1 MKFLENIK
9 IKFAISRIT
18 KMEKLFD
25 DLKFSFEKSKEE
37 FYKNKNLQRKL
48 KALTNYYENGK
59 WLKDYQID
67 EENLLPKNI
76 KRGILSQDGIYNFLN
91 EVESREVW
99 KKL

>member
-1 MKFLENIK
+1 MNFLENIK

-48 KALTNYYENGK
+48 KVLTNYYENGK
-59 WLKDYQID
+59 WLKDYQLD
-67 EENLLPKNI
+67 EENLLPKNL

-91 EVESREVW
+91 EVENREE
-99 KKL
+99 

>member
-1 MKFLENIK
+1 MNFLENIK

-48 KALTNYYENGK
+48 KVLTNYYENGK
-59 WLKDYQID
+59 WLKDYQLD
-67 EENLLPKNI
+67 EENLLPKTL
-76 KRGILSQDGIYNFLN
+76 KRGILSQDGIYNFLS
-91 EVESREVW
+91 EVESREV
-99 KKL
+99 

>member
-1 MKFLENIK
+1 MNFLENIK

-48 KALTNYYENGK
+48 KVLTNYYENGK
-59 WLKDYQID
+59 WLKDYQLD
-67 EENLLPKNI
+67 EENLLPKNL
-76 KRGILSQDGIYNFLN
+76 KRGILSQDGIYNFLS
-91 EVESREVW
+91 EVESREE
-99 KKL
+99 

>member
-1 MKFLENIK
+1 MNFLENIK

-48 KALTNYYENGK
+48 KVLTNYYENGK
-59 WLKDYQID
+59 WLKDYQLD
-67 EENLLPKNI
+67 EENLLPKNL
-76 KRGILSQDGIYNFLN
+76 KRGILSQDGIYDFLC
-91 EVESREVW
+91 EVENREV
-99 KKL
+99 

>member
-1 MKFLENIK
+1 MDFLENIK

-48 KALTNYYENGK
+48 KVLTNYYENGK
-59 WLKDYQID
+59 WLKDYQLD
-67 EENLLPKNI
+67 EENLLPKAL
-76 KRGILSQDGIYNFLN
+76 KRGILSQDGIYNFLS
-91 EVESREVW
+91 EVESREV
-99 KKL
+99 

>member
-1 MKFLENIK
+1 MNFLENIK

-48 KALTNYYENGK
+48 KVLTNYYENGK
-59 WLKDYQID
+59 WLKDYQLD
-67 EENLLPKNI
+67 EENLLPKTL
-76 KRGILSQDGIYNFLN
+76 KRGILSQDGFYNFLC
-91 EVESREVW
+91 EVESREV
-99 KKL
+99 

>member
-1 MKFLENIK
+1 MNFLENIK

-48 KALTNYYENGK
+48 KVLTNYYENGK
-59 WLKDYQID
+59 WLKDYQLD
-67 EENLLPKNI
+67 EQNLLPKNL
-76 KRGILSQDGIYNFLN
+76 KRGILSQDGIYNFLS
-91 EVESREVW
+91 EVESRG
-99 KKL
+99 K

>member
-18 KMEKLFD
+18 KLEKLFD

-48 KALTNYYENGK
+48 KSLTNYYENGK
-59 WLKDYQID
+59 WLKDYQLD
-67 EENLLPKNI
+67 EENLLPKNL
-76 KRGILSQDGIYNFLN
+76 KRGILSQDGIYNFLS
-91 EVESREVW
+91 EVESREV
-99 KKL
+99 

>member
-1 MKFLENIK
+1 MNFLENIK

-48 KALTNYYENGK
+48 KVLTNYYENGK
-59 WLKDYQID
+59 WLKDYQLD
-67 EENLLPKNI
+67 EENLLPKNL
-76 KRGILSQDGIYNFLN
+76 KREILSQDGIYNFLS
-91 EVESREVW
+91 EVENREV
-99 KKL
+99 

>member
-1 MKFLENIK
+1 MNFLENIK

-37 FYKNKNLQRKL
+37 FYKNKNLQKKL

-59 WLKDYQID
+59 WLKDYQLD
-67 EENLLPKNI
+67 EENLLPKNL
-76 KRGILSQDGIYNFLN
+76 KRGILSQDGIYNFLS
-91 EVESREVW
+91 EVESREV
-99 KKL
+99 

>member
-1 MKFLENIK
+1 MNFLENIK

-37 FYKNKNLQRKL
+37 FYKNKNLQKKL

-59 WLKDYQID
+59 WLKDYQLD
-67 EENLLPKNI
+67 EENLLPKNL
-76 KRGILSQDGIYNFLN
+76 KRGILSQDGFYNFLC
-91 EVESREVW
+91 EVESREV
-99 KKL
+99 

>member
-1 MKFLENIK
+1 MKFLESIK

-48 KALTNYYENGK
+48 KVLTNYYENGK
-59 WLKDYQID
+59 WLKDYQLD
-67 EENLLPKNI
+67 EENLLPKTL
-76 KRGILSQDGIYNFLN
+76 KRGILSQDGIYNFLS
-91 EVESREVW
+91 EVESREV
-99 KKL
+99 

>member
-1 MKFLENIK
+1 MNFLESIK

-37 FYKNKNLQRKL
+37 FYKNKNLRRKL

-59 WLKDYQID
+59 WLKDYQLD
-67 EENLLPKNI
+67 EENLLPKNL
-76 KRGILSQDGIYNFLN
+76 KRGILSQDGIYNFLS
-91 EVESREVW
+91 EVESREV
-99 KKL
+99 

>member
-1 MKFLENIK
+1 MKFLESIK

-48 KALTNYYENGK
+48 KVLTNYYENGK
-59 WLKDYQID
+59 WLKDYQLD
-67 EENLLPKNI
+67 EENLLPKNL

-91 EVESREVW
+91 EVENREV
-99 KKL
+99 